1 MNVVGTLVAFG
12 LRQVIGDAAD
22 QVVDYAGQALPYA
35 RPVFVAVKKCFTD
48 HSQALPHALARANDR
63 AWQAVGLALV
73 GDGLF
78 DRVKDLF
85 RDGDLKGVRD
95 QIKAFLA
102 ATPTGLEGAAAGAR
116 LKAAEEWHRL
126 RKGKRLA
133 AEALSGDD
141 LAHKAAS
148 LERYG
153 DSARLTA
160 AAHAAVADTAAALKA
175 EAPHLAQLLTAAP
188 PDGVPL
194 LAAAFAFFFRREVE
208 TNAELAHGLSFDMLR
223 RLSDRQEGGFAQLEV
238 SLGAHAG
245 RVLDRL
251 DGLFDALGEWFASV
265 DAKLADIMA
274 ELGKIAKQRDVPTS
288 PSGPIKVS
296 VTDKEE
302 LKLLQ
307 LLRDQLRALP
317 PELVAAADW
326 SKLGNVLRAAGQAR
340 QADEAH
346 EASAAAA
353 RAAADRTAEA
363 EAVYQRFRDA
373 CETGDHGAALAAFCR
388 AAELDPERF
397 TPFDLHRY
405 QPTAVLGVGGF
416 GTVLRAD
423 DLYVRVGKE
432 RRPQTVAIKC
442 VHDTGCEAL
451 LERDLSETFDE
462 ADTLSALDHPGIVKT
477 LNRGFGDPAKRKRP
491 YLVME
496 YFAGHTLQAWMK
508 VKGTL
513 PLGHVLR
520 IARQIAEAVHQAHKL
535 GIYDRDIKPANVMA
549 RFDKTTGQWQVK
561 VIDFGL
567 AVKVQA
573 ARVSVSVPSGQRAA
587 LDRSLAG
594 TLRYAPPEQRNE
606 LDAAPGPYSD
616 VYAFGKTCLDLL
628 FGTTDPKSFDWA
640 EVPEAYRKRVQD
652 LLERATVD
660 NLKRRWPN
668 FEPVLKGLAELLGEA
683 EAPKLPAPP
692 AVEAVKKVLP
702 KDEARPLAADIPP
715 PDKAKP
721 GQVIAVRI
729 PGPVHEHTPGTL
741 TTLKLKRVASRPNP
755 NK

>member
-1 MNVVGTLVAFG
+1 MSVVGSLIAFG
-12 LRQVIGDAAD
+12 LRQVVGDAATD
-22 QVVDYAGQALPYA
+22 SAGQVL
-35 RPVFVAVKKCFTD
+35 AVVRNFLTD
-48 HSQALPHALARANDR
+48 HSKALPNALARANDR

-73 GDGLF
+73 GEGLF

-126 RKGKRLA
+126 RKAKRLSA
-133 AEALSGDD
+133 DALSGDD

-153 DSARLTA
+153 DPARLTA
-160 AAHAAVADTAAALKA
+160 AAHAAVADTAAALKD
-175 EAPHLAQLLTAAP
+175 EAPHLAVLLTAAP
-188 PDGVPL
+188 PDGAPL

-208 TNAELAHGLSFDMLR
+208 TNAELAHGLSFDYLR
-223 RLSDRQEGGFAQLEV
+223 RISDRQEGGFAQLEV

-251 DGLFDALGEWFASV
+251 DGLFDALGEWFAAA
-265 DAKLADIMA
+265 DAKLDDIN
-274 ELGKIAKQRDVPTS
+274 AKLDQLIEQRDVPTS
-288 PSGPIKVS
+288 TSDPLKVS
-296 VTDKEE
+296 VTNKAE
-302 LKLLQ
+302 LELLQ
-307 LLRDQLRALP
+307 LLREQLRALP
-317 PELVAAADW
+317 PELIAAADW
-326 SKLGNVLRAAGQAR
+326 SKLGDVLAAAGQFR

-346 EASAAAA
+346 QAAAA
-353 RAAADRTAEA
+353 SAKAAADRTAEA
-363 EAVYQRFRDA
+363 EAEYKRFRAA

-405 QPTAVLGVGGF
+405 RPTAVLGVGGF

-432 RRPQTVAIKC
+432 RQPQTVAIKC

-451 LERDLSETFDE
+451 LERDLATTFDE

-477 LNRGFGDPAKRKRP
+477 LNRGFGDPARRKRP
-491 YLVME
+491 YLVMA

-535 GIYDRDIKPANVMA
+535 GIYHRDLKPANVMA
-549 RFDKTTGQWQVK
+549 RFDKTTGQWYVK

-606 LDAAPGPYSD
+606 LDAAVGPYSD

-628 FGTTDPKSFDWA
+628 FGTTEPKSFDWA
-640 EVPEAYRKRVQD
+640 EIPEAYRKRVQD

-668 FEPVLKGLAELLGEA
+668 FEPVLAGLAELLDETRPAGTTPEPLKK
-683 EAPKLPAPP
+683 EMEKAPKPADPP
-692 AVEAVKKVLP
+692 AVPAVKKVLP
-702 KDEARPLAADIPP
+702 KDGARPLDAEIPP

-729 PGPVHEHTPGTL
+729 PGRVHEHAPGEIL
-741 TTLKLKRVASRPNP
+741 TVIIP